1 MYRSLIS
8 ILALVLAACGG
19 GADPDSSGPS
29 TTDTTRQRDTTTLPT
44 AAPTMSR
51 LPSTT
56 TTESPTTTSAAAP
69 PTSTTPSSPTDTPPP
84 PPRPGD
90 DSETVTANGFWAVR
104 VGETLADNE
113 SRIGGQLDD
122 FGGDPTAC
130 LVLQLP
136 EVGGLYFIA
145 ATPDG
150 DPVADRGELV
160 VARVS
165 ADQPGWRTKAGIE
178 VGMAVSDAE
187 TLLGD
192 TIVERRPH
200 AYIDAGEYLVVGA
213 PEERYVYE
221 SDGSTIVALHAG
233 VEPVVSFVEACS

>member
-44 AAPTMSR
+44 AAPTTSR

-69 PTSTTPSSPTDTPPP
+69 PTSTTPSSPTDTP

>member
-19 GADPDSSGPS
+19 GADPDSSGPR
-29 TTDTTRQRDTTTLPT
+29 TADTTRQRDTTTLPP
-44 AAPTMSR
+44 AAPTPAR
-51 LPSTT
+51 APAT
-56 TTESPTTTSAAAP
+56 AP
-69 PTSTTPSSPTDTPPP
+69 PTRTTPSSPTDTPPP

-221 SDGSTIVALHAG
+221 SDGSTIVA
-233 VEPVVSFVEACS
+233 